1 MPPADVRCKKGG
13 GNNVFWS
20 ETVSQC
26 REAGSILPSKFTIVP
41 PQCTSPPIP
50 LSYTLPVTRALEKLR
65 DLFFCFSFLGS
76 CNVRGEFV
84 PPRAKEHR
92 FKLGGLDQFN
102 SITKQLTI
110 KTKKVA
116 QFIPF
121 VAKLTQRQSHVWKQL
136 REWAIQRRTGQFWLL
151 WRRRG

>member
-1 MPPADVRCKKGG
+1 MSGVKRGVEITYFGLKRCHSVERRAVYSRL
-13 GNNVFWS
+13 NS
-20 ETVSQC
+20 PSY
-26 REAGSILPSKFTIVP
+26 LPNVP
-41 PQCTSPPIP
+41 PHPFA
-50 LSYTLPVTRALEKLR
+50 LSYTLPVTQALEKLR